1 MAAVQ
6 VQRGET
12 GPAGQKGEAGSDGV
26 QGPKGDPGVAGV
38 QGLRGDPGLAGVKGQ
53 KGETHAS
60 IFIKSI
66 FRGFP
71 YAVGLTGLLIAYDKL
86 TKKDDHGHH

>member
-26 QGPKGDPGVAGV
+26 QG
-38 QGLRGDPGLAGVKGQ
+38 LRGDPGVAGVKGQ